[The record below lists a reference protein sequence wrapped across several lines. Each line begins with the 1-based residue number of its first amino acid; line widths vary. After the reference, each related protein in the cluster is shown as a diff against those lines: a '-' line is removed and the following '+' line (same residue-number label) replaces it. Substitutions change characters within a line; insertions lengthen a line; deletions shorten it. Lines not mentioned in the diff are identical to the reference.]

1 MHRRLRPSQGNLPL
15 PVIGSACQEGAAR
28 PQAMVHTWV
37 SGASAGKSWRKSSP
51 LTLGLLPG
59 VLEALLCTAK
69 AAPRLTLSMPETSQ
83 DLAKGPRIRHLLQSL
98 RACPPAGTA
107 QVSILGGVS
116 LHSPGMEH
124 GGFLLGRCAQG
135 AWRKQGR
142 LAANSGR
149 ACANLYLGQLEP
161 PTLRLRTTS
170 SSWSMKCSCF
180 WAQARPWAGKGT
192 CTH

>member
-1 MHRRLRPSQGNLPL
+1 MCPG
-15 PVIGSACQEGAAR
+15 
-28 PQAMVHTWV
+28 
-37 SGASAGKSWRKSSP
+37 
-51 LTLGLLPG
+51 GL
-59 VLEALLCTAK
+59 E
-69 AAPRLTLSMPETSQ
+69 E
-83 DLAKGPRIRHLLQSL
+83 
-98 RACPPAGTA
+98 
-107 QVSILGGVS
+107 
-116 LHSPGMEH
+116 
-124 GGFLLGRCAQG
+124 
-135 AWRKQGR
+135 QGR